1 MQRGERKKREQESE
15 RSMVDYVNIME
26 AAQRCG
32 VSDKTI
38 RRWIHANKLRAHF
51 PLPNR
56 CEIAV
61 SDLEPFVPGQLSRQ
75 SGEPSGR
82 LGASGPS
89 AGTAGT
95 AFARWAANA

>member
-1 MQRGERKKREQESE
+1 MQRGERNKRERESE
-15 RSMVDYVNIME
+15 QGTVDYVNIME

-61 SDLEPFVPGQLSRQ
+61 SDLEPFVPGHLSRQ
-75 SGEPSGR
+75 SGEPRGR
-82 LGASGPS
+82 LGAPGSS

-95 AFARWAANA
+95 AGALWAANA